1 MKRVFK
7 GRVYFGNTYYFYL
20 FFIFFLVLGSLLF
33 FDIINPSLKLGMG
46 LTPRSLGMY
55 ISSVSLLCLIWM
67 TLWTLNL
74 FQWYTV
80 DGEGIAVVRFGS
92 VFKKF
97 YFKDLS
103 SVTQLSTEETRELL
117 YAEYAPSL
125 LFRRAPMENIA
136 TVIEKVPKSVELSGN
151 LIELTRYATA
161 PIVVGGYK
169 TGYQY
174 PTLEDAKKTFHFFM
188 RGSFVLLKT
197 KENKHVIIS
206 PKDIDDFITFT
217 DKFHFL

>member
-20 FFIFFLVLGSLLF
+20 VFIFFLALGSLLF
-33 FDIINPSLKLGMG
+33 FDVIHPALKLWSW
-46 LTPRSLGMY
+46 LTLHKLGIYMSL
-55 ISSVSLLCLIWM
+55 VSLACLVWM

-74 FQWYTV
+74 FQWYLV
-80 DGEGIAVVRFGS
+80 DEEGIAVIRFGL

-103 SVTQLSTEETRELL
+103 SIVRLSTEEARELL

-136 TVIEKVPKSVELSGN
+136 TVIEKVPKSVELSGS
-151 LIELTRYATA
+151 LIELTRYITA
-161 PIVVGGYK
+161 PIVIGGYK

-174 PTLEDAKKTFHFFM
+174 PTLEDAKETFHFFM
-188 RGSFVLLKT
+188 RGPFVLLTT

-206 PKDIDDFITFT
+206 PKDIDGFITFT